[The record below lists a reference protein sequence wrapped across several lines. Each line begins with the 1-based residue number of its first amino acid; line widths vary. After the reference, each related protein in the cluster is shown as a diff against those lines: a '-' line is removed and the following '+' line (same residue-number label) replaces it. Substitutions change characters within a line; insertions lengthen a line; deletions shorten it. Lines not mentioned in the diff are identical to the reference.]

1 MPHVIFIVFAF
12 ALGAIVGSFLNVVVW
27 RLPRGES
34 LVSPP
39 SRCPICE
46 HRLAWYDNVPVFGW
60 LSLRGRCRYCHT
72 PISAQYPT
80 VEFITGLLFV
90 LYYVAFFIY
99 HSGPCWMT
107 AKANW
112 AGEIKPVYHTVT
124 TIQEHW
130 PQYFLAV
137 FTVSCLLA
145 ASLIDARQFWIPQSI
160 PMLMA
165 VVGLLYHTILDRRN
179 EPGNLALQSGG
190 VAALTIGAA
199 IGVAI
204 SLLLTFFGKLP
215 RSFAEGWPALE
226 IEKDPPPAE
235 PEEGRIAA
243 LVRRWIDA
251 FRRKLTPEQQRT
263 LAQFKAKADAREKA
277 EEARQKAEEAKHPQP
292 TVKEFTRADITREIR
307 KEIVFLMPAL
317 MLGIATFALVTF
329 LPSISAPWERFVRAH
344 DWVGGLLGSLL
355 GGMVGAFIVW
365 FFRIGGSLTFG
376 REAMGMGDVDLMF
389 GVGTI
394 VGAGAAAV
402 AFFVAPFFA
411 IALAIYMFV
420 VGKRRELPFGPY
432 LSLGTA
438 FVMIYYCPIADYLR
452 PGLTAAASMIQS
464 AFGH

>member
-1 MPHVIFIVFAF
+1 MPHLIYIAFAF

-46 HRLAWYDNVPVFGW
+46 HPLAWYDNVPVFGW

-107 AKANW
+107 MVEGN
-112 AGEIKPVYHTVT
+112 GEFRPVYHFVN

-165 VVGLLYHTILDRRN
+165 VVGLLYHTILDRPH
-179 EPGNLALQSGG
+179 EPGNLTLQSGG
-190 VAALTIGAA
+190 VAALTVSAA
-199 IGVAI
+199 IGLAI
-204 SLLLTFFGKLP
+204 SLLLTFLGKLP

-226 IEKDPPPAE
+226 IEKDPSPAE

-251 FRRKLTPEQQRT
+251 YRRKLTPEQQRT
-263 LAQFKAKADAREKA
+263 LSQFKAKADARE
-277 EEARQKAEEAKHPQP
+277 
-292 TVKEFTRADITREIR
+292 
-307 KEIVFLMPAL
+307 
-317 MLGIATFALVTF
+317 
-329 LPSISAPWERFVRAH
+329 
-344 DWVGGLLGSLL
+344 
-355 GGMVGAFIVW
+355 
-365 FFRIGGSLTFG
+365 
-376 REAMGMGDVDLMF
+376 
-389 GVGTI
+389 
-394 VGAGAAAV
+394 
-402 AFFVAPFFA
+402 
-411 IALAIYMFV
+411 
-420 VGKRRELPFGPY
+420 
-432 LSLGTA
+432 
-438 FVMIYYCPIADYLR
+438 
-452 PGLTAAASMIQS
+452 
-464 AFGH
+464 